1 VKERR
6 GVLGAFGERER
17 VLISVFRVARICHL
31 ALARDEGGIFPRGKA
46 CFSETA
52 GSRPATWECHVELTR
67 AEACQPRGKIP
78 RAEGVIFGSRLDGWE
93 EIILLLSFVFPEGEK
108 GDNTSKI

>member
-1 VKERR
+1 
-6 GVLGAFGERER
+6 
-17 VLISVFRVARICHL
+17 
-31 ALARDEGGIFPRGKA
+31 
-46 CFSETA
+46 
-52 GSRPATWECHVELTR
+52 VELTR

-108 GDNTSKI
+108 IDNTSKI